1 MYNRRSFLGQLGKTV
16 VIAGATTMLPKFVK
30 AEKLLAEEAK
40 LHKLTI
46 LHTNDVHS
54 RIEPFPLDGGK
65 NEGKGGIA
73 RRAALIK
80 KIRSEEEN
88 VLLLD
93 AGDMFQGTP
102 YFNYFGGELEIKLMS
117 KMGYDAG
124 TIGNHDFDG
133 GIEGLHKH
141 FTAHGNFPLINCN
154 YNFADTIMN
163 GVTKPFQIFQK
174 GNLKIGVLGVGIELD
189 GLVPAALF
197 KATQYLDPLE
207 KANKYAK
214 ILKEDEKCD
223 FVICLSHL
231 GYVPKGKNPKN
242 KMCDLHLAKEA
253 QNIDLIIGGHTHT
266 FLEKPTIVEN
276 TSGKEVL
283 VSQVGWAGMILGR
296 LDIYFEK
303 DFGKKCIQCNNTAVG

>member
-1 MYNRRSFLGQLGKTV
+1 MYNRRSFLCRLGKTA
-16 VIAGATTMLPKFVK
+16 VIAGSATMLPNFLK
-30 AEKLLAEEAK
+30 AESFASEEGK

-54 RIEPFPLDGGK
+54 RIEPFPMDGGR

-73 RRAALIK
+73 KRAALIK
-80 KIRSEEEN
+80 KIRQEEKN

-133 GIEGLHKH
+133 GIAGLQKH
-141 FTAHGNFPLINCN
+141 FSAHATFPLINCN
-154 YNFADTIMN
+154 YDFKDTVMQ
-163 GVTKPFQIFQK
+163 GHTKPYHVFQK
-174 GNLKIGVLGVGIELD
+174 GGIKVGVLGVGIELD
-189 GLVPAALF
+189 GLVPAALY
-197 KATQYLDPLE
+197 KATQYNDPIAL
-207 KANKYAK
+207 ANKYAR

-223 FVICLSHL
+223 YVICLSHL
-231 GYVPKGKNPKN
+231 GYHPKMKNN
-242 KMCDLHLAKEA
+242 KMCDVLLAQET

-266 FLEKPTIVEN
+266 ILKEPTVVEN
-276 TSGKEVL
+276 KAAKEVL
-283 VSQVGWAGMILGR
+283 ISQVGWAGMILGR
-296 LDIYFEK
+296 LDIYFERNLS
-303 DFGKKCIQCNNTAVG
+303 DKCIQCKNTVIG